1 MPPSTAQLATQDGQ
15 QAEHDLGDLLCDLL
29 PRQGAWSDDD
39 YLWLTDHSRRL
50 VEFTDGCIEA
60 LPMPTTSHQAILAF
74 LHFLFRDWIRPR
86 GGMVV
91 EAPLRVRMREGKFR
105 EPDLAALLD
114 RDDPRRQDRYWLGAD
129 LVVEVVS
136 PDQPSRDLVDKRL
149 DYAEAG
155 IAEYWIADPRSE
167 TVTVLSL
174 QSDSYA
180 EHGVFGRRDTATSA
194 LLEGFAADVGMVFD
208 APTTGA

>member
-1 MPPSTAQLATQDGQ
+1 MPPSTAQLATQDGR
-15 QAEHDLGDLLCDLL
+15 QAERDLGDLLGDLL

-39 YLWLTDHSRRL
+39 YQWLTDHSRRL

-91 EAPLRVRMREGKFR
+91 EAPLRVRVREGKFR

-129 LVVEVVS
+129 LVVEVVN

-155 IAEYWIADPRSE
+155 IAEYWIVDPRSE

-174 QSDSYA
+174 RSDSYA
-180 EHGVFGRRDTATSA
+180 EHGVFGRGDMAASV